1 MNCRVLALLVATLV
15 WAAPAAAE
23 TAFET
28 EHTPTTIVGVFA
40 EAPVCFAPG
49 GRGSA
54 AYAALDNGR
63 VAETT
68 VALPDFG
75 PATAVT
81 AHVTIMPVP
90 KDEVSVHDPWD
101 RAGNIRLVCN
111 DGPDIEII
119 KFVTAY
125 GGATTHSAD
134 VTHLA
139 PLLRGER
146 TFRAFI
152 DTWTDPG
159 WTVSFELEFV
169 RDASAVPPSWAM
181 PLVYE
186 ESVTEELMRPGPIE
200 TTMEV
205 PDATERVLLDYL
217 VSGHCTDGTDADE
230 FVSKDNVIYVDG
242 VVVYRFRPWRDDCDE
257 LRARNPYTR
266 RWSNGVWS
274 SDYSR
279 SGWCPGDAVEP
290 LTLDLT
296 DHLGPGRHTVSFA
309 VENVRPKDENGHF
322 GYWRVSAH
330 AYGWTDE

>member
-1 MNCRVLALLVATLV
+1 MNRRMLAVLAAAAA
-15 WAAPAAAE
+15 WAAVPALAGTG
-23 TAFET
+23 TA
-28 EHTPTTIVGVFA
+28 PATTVEVFA
-40 EAPVCFAPG
+40 KAPIYFAPD
-49 GRGSA
+49 GRDSTV
-54 AYAALDNGR
+54 YTALENGR

-68 VALPDFG
+68 VALPD
-75 PATAVT
+75 PDRSTSVT
-81 AHVTIMPVP
+81 AHVTIMPTP

-101 RAGNIRLVCN
+101 RAGNVRLVCEN
-111 DGPDIEII
+111 GPDIEII

-139 PLLRGER
+139 PLLVGER
-146 TFRAFI
+146 SFRAFI

-159 WTVSFELEFV
+159 WTVSFELTFAP
-169 RDASAVPPSWAM
+169 DATAEPPSWAL
-181 PLVYE
+181 PVVYE
-186 ESVTEELMRPGPIE
+186 ESLTEELMREGPIE
-200 TTMEV
+200 ATIEI
-205 PDATERVLLDYL
+205 PEGTERVLLDYL

-230 FVSKDNVIYVDG
+230 FVSKDNVMAVDG
-242 VVVYRFRPWRDDCDE
+242 VVVHRFRPWRDDCGE
-257 LRARNPYTR
+257 LRAVNPYTR

-290 LTLDLT
+290 LTLDLA
-296 DHLGPGRHTVSFA
+296 DHLSPGVHTVSFA

-330 AYGWTDE
+330 AYGWTGE